1 MFFWTNFSVFNRQ
14 RTIDLNPVYNVFLT
28 PEGLI
33 QMYESER
40 DNIDRVRFIP
50 GRLGTGF
57 FGGFLVS
64 RKRPTYEV
72 LDASELAVK

>member
-1 MFFWTNFSVFNRQ
+1 MDFWTNLLVFNRQ
-14 RTIDLNPVYNVFLT
+14 RTVDLSPIYNIYLS

-50 GRLGTGF
+50 GQLGTGF

-64 RKRPTYEV
+64 RKRPIYEA
-72 LDASELAVK
+72 LDPSELALR

>member
-1 MFFWTNFSVFNRQ
+1 MNFWSNLSIANRQ
-14 RTIDLNPVYNVFLT
+14 RTVDLIPAYNVFLT
-28 PEGLI
+28 AEALI

-40 DNIDRVRFIP
+40 ENIDRVRFIP

-64 RKRPTYEV
+64 RKRPIYEV
-72 LDASELAVK
+72 LDPSELALK